1 MTSQTIADNK
11 DNKINRITKD
21 NKVNNNPLY
30 NHANSVMEEEIILV
44 EKLADSTKGELW

>member
-11 DNKINRITKD
+11 DNEINRITKD
-21 NKVNNNPLY
+21 NNNPLY